1 MRQRPVQDVSELS
14 TYGFGS
20 DSTIWWGTIGF
31 IVLEGTGFALAV
43 GAYFY
48 LVQTNPQWP
57 LGAPPLNHWPGT
69 AMLILLLASVV
80 PNQILNRRARNHD
93 LWSVRLLLA
102 LMSVLGLVTLGIRA
116 WEFAWL
122 NIKWDENAYGS
133 IVWFVLGLHATH
145 LITDVGDT
153 LVLTALMFTRH
164 AHGKRFSDVCDNAF
178 YWNFVV
184 ASWIPLYLLIY
195 WGPRLWS

>member
-1 MRQRPVQDVSELS
+1 MVVRATRGFVHRVPWAGLALGPGAWAVS
-14 TYGFGS
+14 TQVDYA
-20 DSTIWWGTIGF
+20 
-31 IVLEGTGFALAV
+31 FAPWACSLHFNAV
-43 GAYFY
+43 PYIA
-48 LVQTNPQWP
+48 
-57 LGAPPLNHWPGT
+57 
-69 AMLILLLASVV
+69 LLLV
-80 PNQILNRRARNHD
+80 
-93 LWSVRLLLA
+93 